1 MAAGRCSVRPER
13 SAIYFALAMLLGSAV
28 LSLGLGGLIHSV
40 FHISVRDV
48 RTLVRHLG
56 PLGAPSIVVMI
67 ALIIV
72 FVPVPT
78 IPIEIVAG
86 VAYGII
92 PGSLLVFAGHM
103 LGALAAF
110 LISRRFGR
118 PLLARW
124 LGARAIARL
133 DAFTAADGGFRYV
146 FFLRLLPLF
155 DFKLVSYACGLT
167 EVPAGTY
174 SLATATGIYPPILI
188 LAAIGATAAVRPRE
202 AALIAGVYS
211 LAVAGAIA
219 YFLVP
224 RRKRVVHV
232 HPVLSE
238 PAAPAE
244 PAVDAG
250 HEC

>member
-86 VAYGII
+86 
-92 PGSLLVFAGHM
+92 
-103 LGALAAF
+103 
-110 LISRRFGR
+110 
-118 PLLARW
+118 
-124 LGARAIARL
+124 IA
-133 DAFTAADGGFRYV
+133 
-146 FFLRLLPLF
+146 
-155 DFKLVSYACGLT
+155 
-167 EVPAGTY
+167 
-174 SLATATGIYPPILI
+174 
-188 LAAIGATAAVRPRE
+188 
-202 AALIAGVYS
+202 
-211 LAVAGAIA
+211 
-219 YFLVP
+219 
-224 RRKRVVHV
+224 
-232 HPVLSE
+232 
-238 PAAPAE
+238 
-244 PAVDAG
+244 
-250 HEC
+250 